1 MLKIIPEETV
11 LLVVDPQNDYCH
23 PDGNLGQ
30 SGVDL
35 SVWKDVT
42 PRIKKLIGLCRDTG
56 VNDIWS
62 RHYNLPGDAGKAAK
76 RIQAHTAKRKNLS
89 AQPGTWGS
97 EFVDELNPLLLK
109 GTTVIEK
116 YRFSVFYGTTL
127 EPLLNILGTKLLVIC
142 GGTTNACIDTTIRD
156 AYVRDYDV
164 VMVEDCIGGV
174 RDDWH
179 KMATAVWQHY
189 LGEVV
194 TLEQFE
200 QMLP

>member
-1 MLKIIPEETV
+1 M
-11 LLVVDPQNDYCH
+11 
-23 PDGNLGQ
+23 
-30 SGVDL
+30 
-35 SVWKDVT
+35 SVWEQVT
-42 PRIKKLIGLCRDTG
+42 PQIKNLIESCRNAG
-56 VNDIWS
+56 VQDIWS
-62 RHYNLPGDAGKAAK
+62 RHYNLAGDAGKAKK
-76 RIQAHTAKRKNLS
+76 RIQSHTAKRKKLS

-97 EFVDELNPLLLK
+97 EFVDELQPLVNEDTK
-109 GTTVIEK
+109 VIEK

-127 EPLLNILGTKLLVIC
+127 EPLLNILGTKLVVMC

-179 KMATAVWQHY
+179 RMATAVWQQY

-194 TLEQFE
+194 TLAQF
-200 QMLP
+200 QKMLP